1 MSDLIVYRFYSY
13 VEVEVK
19 NCNEVVLE
27 DLVLYRKHTYDAY
40 LTKETRRQYKDNRS
54 LVDLYKRF
62 MCDDVDYSKSLECV
76 EEVKEYEFVYFDIDG
91 FESDALLALNQI
103 VIDGNYTCNKG
114 VIPAFHKWEYRV
126 E

>member
-76 EEVKEYEFVYFDIDG
+76 EEVKEYEFVYFDSDG
-91 FESDALLALNQI
+91 FESDALLVLNQI

-114 VIPAFHKWEYRV
+114 VIPVFHKWEYRV